1 MNRIKKIL
9 NLYRLDLKN
18 KCIVLLYFSKS
29 ILKMQPTQNEID
41 IYKYYNNLILSDGY
55 LFAET
60 QNSFTSDFKNNVDK
74 RIKLRK
80 RPSSDMYVFQQ
91 IYHFEEYLPLVNMYK
106 DNFKNN
112 IDYKMNIIDAGSNI
126 GLTSLFFMDHFNKPN
141 VICIE
146 PEIQNFKILEYNIDG
161 NNDSNIIKING
172 AVWSSNSK
180 IKIIKDFRDKLE
192 WSFRVEETQEMD
204 GILAYS
210 INQLVKDNSFEY
222 LDILKIDVEGSEKQI
237 FNKALSN
244 LDFLKI
250 TKCIAIEIHDE
261 FNCREDI
268 YTVLDEYG
276 FSYFNKGELTIGVN
290 KNLLT

>member
-1 MNRIKKIL
+1 
-9 NLYRLDLKN
+9 
-18 KCIVLLYFSKS
+18 
-29 ILKMQPTQNEID
+29 
-41 IYKYYNNLILSDGY
+41 
-55 LFAET
+55 
-60 QNSFTSDFKNNVDK
+60 
-74 RIKLRK
+74 
-80 RPSSDMYVFQQ
+80 
-91 IYHFEEYLPLVNMYK
+91 
-106 DNFKNN
+106 
-112 IDYKMNIIDAGSNI
+112 
-126 GLTSLFFMDHFNKPN
+126 MDHFNKPN

-161 NNDSNIIKING
+161 NNDSNVIKING